1 MKDFLL
7 ATEALISAATPKSAG
22 GGEVSGAAGL
32 AKDTLMK
39 LTKHLLYAT
48 AVLDR
53 SVRKLTTNTHYY
65 LADYTHY

>member
-22 GGEVSGAAGL
+22 GVEVNGAAGL

-39 LTKHLLYAT
+39 LTKHSLYAGQQS
-48 AVLDR
+48 AGEARVSGAAASD
-53 SVRKLTTNTHYY
+53 
-65 LADYTHY
+65 